1 MGHLGTDA
9 AAANSVAAVVR
20 DMVCCITDGMAVGGG
35 ILIGRAVNTVVING
49 IFTAGGDTLYDM
61 YSLAICMWC
70 LAIPL
75 AAAGTFM
82 LNWSPVVVY
91 ACTCLDEVGKI
102 PWTIIHYR
110 KYKWVKNLTR

>member
-1 MGHLGTDA
+1 MLLLAPVVTSMVSLSPG
-9 AAANSVAAVVR
+9 AV
-20 DMVCCITDGMAVGGG
+20 TLLWGMMKVLAFYM
-35 ILIGRAVNTVVING
+35 IGRAVNTIIING

-70 LAIPL
+70 IAIPL
-75 AAAGTFM
+75 AAAGTFL
-82 LNWSPVVVY
+82 LNWPPVVVY

-110 KYKWVKNLTR
+110 KYKWIKNLTRD

>member
-1 MGHLGTDA
+1 
-9 AAANSVAAVVR
+9 
-20 DMVCCITDGMAVGGG
+20 MVCCITDGMAVGGG